1 MLTMNYFEAIVQ
13 AHWKLFAV
21 DCCIPSVEETPPI
34 KNSCVNITSN
44 APTDDLLFHKES
56 DQ

>member
-1 MLTMNYFEAIVQ
+1 MLTMNYSEAIVQ

-21 DCCIPSVEETPPI
+21 DCCIAIVEETPPI
-34 KNSCVNITSN
+34 QNCCVNITSN
-44 APTDDLLFHKES
+44 APTDNLLFHKES